1 MTKHMAMACCFASN
15 IQSHLTASHM
25 FAWLSC
31 SCRKLLKFHC
41 QCLPKHWQEICMR
54 LKHQRDEGSSGR
66 QKKARISFEH
76 LDMDKDIYLQVE
88 LEVYLCSHHY
98 VKNTGNKARA
108 SNRQSTCKQLL
119 FSSSYDIYVL
129 MCSMNAT
136 IYDCMQMENSARVDL
151 YTSQSST
158 LRSTLAE

>member
-1 MTKHMAMACCFASN
+1 MAKHMAMACCFTSN

-41 QCLPKHWQEICMR
+41 QECVSKHWQEICMR
-54 LKHQRDEGSSGR
+54 LKHQRDGGSSGR
-66 QKKARISFEH
+66 QKRARISFER

-98 VKNTGNKARA
+98 IKKTGNTPERVTDRA
-108 SNRQSTCKQLL
+108 HA
-119 FSSSYDIYVL
+119 SSF
-129 MCSMNAT
+129 C
-136 IYDCMQMENSARVDL
+136 
-151 YTSQSST
+151 
-158 LRSTLAE
+158 LAAVMTYMF

>member
-1 MTKHMAMACCFASN
+1 MAKHMAMACCFASN

-41 QCLPKHWQEICMR
+41 QECVSKHWQEICMR
-54 LKHQRDEGSSGR
+54 LKHQRDEGGSGR
-66 QKKARISFEH
+66 QKKASISFEH

-98 VKNTGNKARA
+98 IKKTGNKPERVTDRA
-108 SNRQSTCKQLL
+108 HA
-119 FSSSYDIYVL
+119 SSF
-129 MCSMNAT
+129 C
-136 IYDCMQMENSARVDL
+136 
-151 YTSQSST
+151 
-158 LRSTLAE
+158 LAAVMTYMF

>member
-1 MTKHMAMACCFASN
+1 MAKHMAMACCFASN
-15 IQSHLTASHM
+15 IHLTASHM
-25 FAWLSC
+25 FACLSC

-41 QCLPKHWQEICMR
+41 QECVSKHWQDICMR

-98 VKNTGNKARA
+98 IKKT
-108 SNRQSTCKQLL
+108 SNRRSTCKQLL
-119 FSSSYDIYVL
+119 FSSSDDIYVL
-129 MCSMNAT
+129 MCSMNTT